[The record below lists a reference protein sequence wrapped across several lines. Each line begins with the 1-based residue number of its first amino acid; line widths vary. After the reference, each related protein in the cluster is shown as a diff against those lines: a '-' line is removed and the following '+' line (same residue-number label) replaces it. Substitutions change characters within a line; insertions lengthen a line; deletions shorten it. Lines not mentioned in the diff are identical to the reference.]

1 MRRLC
6 VVATVLMI
14 GSPFAAWSQDGSRD
28 QAMDDEAACTPDVM
42 RLCQHF
48 IPNRDE
54 IITCLTVKKKDLSPA
69 CFKVFSRPSPQRAA
83 EEGKRKR
90 KPAQPN

>member
-1 MRRLC
+1 MRRLS
-6 VVATVLMI
+6 VLATVVML
-14 GSPFAAWSQDGSRD
+14 GRPLAAWSQEAHDP
-28 QAMDDEAACTPDVM
+28 DDEAACSPDVM